1 MAFSLSSFISPIK
14 YQPYGRPASRD
25 SIFGA
30 NISTRL
36 PPCSIHSRP
45 PLLAP
50 PSCAFLLVSTGPHYD
65 EITIDQAIQCLKA
78 ELGRNWWLSSLVLLS
93 ITEDR
98 GPRVEIG
105 WLGPSAAA
113 SNDDEMGFNTNT
125 HLTESMQQSLHAIAT
140 SNTLTTPIH
149 VLMSMSPKMI
159 YHLLLPAVCRWKN
172 RFRRTKKGT
181 TGKGDDNTTQNTSD
195 DTSGK
200 TVLVPSNT
208 SSTSGIAFFVMVC
221 DSIQKLGS
229 ISLHIWPFT
238 RSRTGKKVDRSEVSN
253 YVKHKGSGIRFQW
266 PLMAIIKLARQVF
279 FFSPFAS
286 LRILCT
292 YRTSL
297 SEPNHRSIGRGKD
310 ASVCWIGD

>member
-1 MAFSLSSFISPIK
+1 MTTRWASTPIRISLSLCNSLYMRSLRVIPWPLQFMFWCRCHRRWFIIC
-14 YQPYGRPASRD
+14 YSRQFAD
-25 SIFGA
+25 EKIGLDEPREEQQGKEMTTLPKTPVM
-30 NISTRL
+30 IRL
-36 PPCSIHSRP
+36 
-45 PLLAP
+45 
-50 PSCAFLLVSTGPHYD
+50 
-65 EITIDQAIQCLKA
+65 
-78 ELGRNWWLSSLVLLS
+78 
-93 ITEDR
+93 
-98 GPRVEIG
+98 
-105 WLGPSAAA
+105 
-113 SNDDEMGFNTNT
+113 
-125 HLTESMQQSLHAIAT
+125 
-140 SNTLTTPIH
+140 
-149 VLMSMSPKMI
+149 
-159 YHLLLPAVCRWKN
+159 
-172 RFRRTKKGT
+172 
-181 TGKGDDNTTQNTSD
+181 
-195 DTSGK
+195 K

-266 PLMAIIKLARQVF
+266 PLMAIIKLERQVS